1 MKVTLEVEVD
11 PRATARHLAHATS
24 TEQAK
29 FFDDLARELNI
40 ACKGEVGAYGQL
52 EYAKKEMGED
62 ARRLFRD
69 VFEWDGGV

>member
-1 MKVTLEVEVD
+1 MRVTLEVEVD
-11 PRATARHLAHATS
+11 PRATARHLAKANS

-29 FFDDLARELNI
+29 FFDDLAWELRV
-40 ACKGEVGAYGQL
+40 ACKGEVGAFSQL